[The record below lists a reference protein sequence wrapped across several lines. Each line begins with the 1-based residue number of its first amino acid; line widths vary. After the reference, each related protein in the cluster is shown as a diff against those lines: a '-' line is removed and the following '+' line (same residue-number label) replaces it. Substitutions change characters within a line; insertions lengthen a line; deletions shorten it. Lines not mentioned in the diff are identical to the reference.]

1 MLEMARAF
9 GKMKLD
15 YGIQNRLKFDLS
27 EMYFRMWFRL
37 EAEKEFSVLQ
47 LGCRR
52 VRPNRLIRVGRTARQ
67 SVEPKSCGLP
77 QRRHCRR
84 RYYLL
89 YCRCRHYRWGN
100 DSVFGIDVNIF
111 LLYFSCLFAIEKE
124 IIRCGDPVLRWW
136 TKSIWRVPKRLPIQI
151 LQKWMKDVRQCLIL
165 GFTVTRTPI
174 IPANPGLFVLFLLNF
189 FSSKTSD

>member
-1 MLEMARAF
+1 
-9 GKMKLD
+9 
-15 YGIQNRLKFDLS
+15 
-27 EMYFRMWFRL
+27 MYFRMWFRL

-84 RYYLL
+84 RYNLL

-111 LLYFSCLFAIEKE
+111 CCISHVFLRSKRKLFAVG
-124 IIRCGDPVLRWW
+124 IRCSVDEQSLFGEFQKDCQSKCCR
-136 TKSIWRVPKRLPIQI
+136 SEWR
-151 LQKWMKDVRQCLIL
+151 
-165 GFTVTRTPI
+165 
-174 IPANPGLFVLFLLNF
+174 
-189 FSSKTSD
+189 TSDSVWYLGSPLPGRQSSQQT